1 MKLSS
6 IAQRFLFP
14 APVVTLYYLT
24 KYRCKISP
32 KAEVELSPFLTIGK
46 NTVISSFTKIKA
58 TYGSLNIGANVL
70 ISTGCFI
77 GAREGGVRIG
87 DNCMIGPNT
96 SIIGNSYKYDK
107 VDVPI
112 QEQGITSKGIK
123 IGNNVWIG
131 AGTCVVDGTEVGS
144 GVIVAPNSVVSSR
157 IPENTIIMGNPAKVI
172 FKRR

>member
-1 MKLSS
+1 MKLLS
-6 IAQRFLFP
+6 ISQKLLFP

-77 GAREGGVRIG
+77 GAGEGCVRIG

-123 IGNNVWIG
+123 IKQCLDWRRHLCCGWNRSWKRRH
-131 AGTCVVDGTEVGS
+131 CC
-144 GVIVAPNSVVSSR
+144 P
-157 IPENTIIMGNPAKVI
+157 KLCCI
-172 FKRR
+172 FKNS